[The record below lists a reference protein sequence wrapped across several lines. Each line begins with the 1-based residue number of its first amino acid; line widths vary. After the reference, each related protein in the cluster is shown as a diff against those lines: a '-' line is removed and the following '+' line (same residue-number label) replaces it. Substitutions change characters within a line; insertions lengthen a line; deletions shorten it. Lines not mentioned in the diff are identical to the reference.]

1 MTLTAGMDS
10 VEARPTPDS
19 ALQRKGDNTTS
30 VIPFNQQE
38 FNNLSHPTAMEFN
51 PYTYKVTPELLDHLG
66 KFVKDPKK
74 FIQDTQKQYDP
85 QSIQKREQRQ
95 EQRQQLAKK
104 AQEALKSVRKLFEE
118 IPGKESSETNRMKL
132 DEGAERLTPDK
143 IDPEVWRNVRK
154 MLTEKMP
161 ISDQQSNT
169 RRDLNDNTGTP
180 IVLVHGITGSGWDL
194 GPWGYNSDA
203 GSNCNDNY
211 WGEAIKYLTDRGYS
225 KSNIHTVKFYTGDTN
240 CDVDLHN
247 KAYQDKCNSFSPGSE
262 GTNNEDLNHVSCL
275 LAQYLNQN
283 FAGGKKVILVGH
295 SMGGNIIRNTMHLAE
310 TQGGY
315 QGMPKD
321 IGHVTDAATF
331 NSPHAGVNDD
341 GYTACGGCTQI
352 MQLTGDDPFMKE
364 LTKNAQ
370 NPQTSAGFTQWT
382 VVGSECDPYVG
393 SSLNPDGAATAI
405 AMDASHAIM
414 YTHGGSPDACYDHS
428 SALGD
433 SSTKNDATLYY
444 CDTNNPTG
452 NPCGTN
458 YQNNAKWKKTTT
470 GSRGLQT
477 LYGSVGR

>member
-1 MTLTAGMDS
+1 M
-10 VEARPTPDS
+10 
-19 ALQRKGDNTTS
+19 
-30 VIPFNQQE
+30 
-38 FNNLSHPTAMEFN
+38 
-51 PYTYKVTPELLDHLG
+51 
-66 KFVKDPKK
+66 
-74 FIQDTQKQYDP
+74 
-85 QSIQKREQRQ
+85 
-95 EQRQQLAKK
+95 
-104 AQEALKSVRKLFEE
+104 RKLFEE
-118 IPGKESSETNRMKL
+118 IPGKESRETDLGQL
-132 DEGAERLTPDK
+132 DKGTERLTPEK
-143 IDPEVWRNVRK
+143 IDPEVWNNVRK

-169 RRDLNDNTGTP
+169 RRGLNDNTGTP

-211 WGEAIKYLTDRGYS
+211 WGTTIKYLTDRGYS
-225 KSNIHTVKFYTGDTN
+225 KSNIHTVKFYAGDTN
-240 CDVDLHN
+240 CDVDLLHN

-283 FAGGKKVILVGH
+283 FAGEHNVILVGH
-295 SMGGNIIRNTMHLAE
+295 SMGGIIIRNTMHLAE
-310 TQGGY
+310 TQGG
-315 QGMPKD
+315 QHGMPKD
-321 IGHVTDAATF
+321 IGHVTDAVTF

-352 MQLTGDDPFMKE
+352 MQLAGDDPFMKE